1 MFTRRKKMDI
11 LTRAEVEQ
19 LMREEQQW
27 CVSIYMPTHRTGPE
41 TQQDPIRLKNL
52 LGEAERLLSARG
64 VGTRDVQKILEPAN
78 KLLQDSYFWHH
89 QSDGVAIFL
98 SPNRGR
104 RYRLPLNLEELV
116 VVTDHFDIKPL
127 LPLLTGDGQF
137 YILAL
142 SQNEVR
148 LLNGTRYSI
157 SEVDI
162 GHVAGSLADALP
174 SDGHQASLQI
184 HTSGSAGG
192 KTGDGSV
199 TFHGQGG
206 GSDESAKNDLLRY
219 FHLVADGLTEFL
231 QGEQVPLMLA
241 GVEYLLPIYKEANT
255 YPNLIDMV
263 IKGNPDLLRADELHK
278 RAWDIIGPL
287 FQAAQEEAVAHY
299 QQLAGQAS
307 ERVADTLEK
316 IVPSAYHGRVETL
329 FVASGVQQWGVFDPV
344 TDEIELHDPIES
356 GDAPLLDLAT
366 VQTYLKGGIVYAVE
380 PEEVPGGTS
389 AAAVLRY

>member
-1 MFTRRKKMDI
+1 MDI
-11 LTRAEVEQ
+11 LTRTELEQ
-19 LMREEQQW
+19 LMRKEQQW
-27 CVSIYMPTHRTGPE
+27 CVSIYMPTHRTGAE

-52 LGEAERLLSARG
+52 LGEAEKHLSARG
-64 VGTRDVQKILEPAN
+64 VRTRDVQKMLEPVS
-78 KLLQDSYFWHH
+78 KFLQDSYFWQH
-89 QSDGVAIFL
+89 QSDGLAIFL
-98 SPNRGR
+98 SSNRVR
-104 RYRLPLNLEELV
+104 HYRLPLNFEEFV
-116 VVTDHFDIKPL
+116 VVMDHFHIKPL
-127 LPLLTGDGQF
+127 LPLFTGDGQF

-148 LLNGTRYSI
+148 LLNGTRYSV

-162 GHVAGSLADALP
+162 GQVVGSLDEAIP
-174 SDGHQASLQI
+174 SDDHQVNLQL

-192 KTGDGSV
+192 MARKKGDGSV

-206 GSDESAKNDLLRY
+206 GSESAKNDLLRY
-219 FHLVADGLTEFL
+219 FRLVADGLTEFL
-231 QGEQVPLMLA
+231 QGDQVPLVLA

-263 IKGNPDLLRADELHK
+263 IKGNPDLLSADELHK
-278 RAWDIIGPL
+278 SAWDIIRPL

-316 IVPSAYHGRVETL
+316 IVPAAYHGRVETL
-329 FVASGVQQWGVFDPV
+329 FVAAGVQQWGVFNPV
-344 TDEIELHDPIES
+344 TNEIELHDQIES
-356 GDAPLLDLAT
+356 GDEPLLDLAA
-366 VQTYLKGGIVYAVE
+366 VQTYLKGGIVYAVV
-380 PEEVPGGTS
+380 PEKVPGGTS